1 MKTSIRKLLSYS
13 TATFMLGIISL
24 SAHSKGDDMP
34 FTSPEKVGMS
44 SERLERV
51 VALAKRYV
59 DQQNFSGVVTLIARK
74 GKIVHLNAEGNMGI
88 DNVTPLK
95 TDSLFR
101 IYSMTKPV
109 TAVAAMILYED
120 GRFNMTDPVSKF
132 LPEFAEQKLLVVK
145 ENGETE
151 LVAPKTPVTMRHLL
165 THTAGMSYGWTP
177 DNPVDVQYGEA
188 KLFENKTLP
197 EFTKALAN
205 IPLRFEPGTR
215 YHYSVAFD
223 VVGAVIEKLSGMPL
237 DKFYQENIFGPLG
250 MNDTFFE
257 VPADK
262 MDRLASDQGWDY
274 KNNKIAVVPAEQS
287 RNYKD
292 VSLMVGGGGLVS
304 TAEDYLRFSQMVMN
318 GGSLNGVRILGPKTV
333 QFLSAN
339 HLTKKVWEEGRGQYP
354 ALDFYPGQSMALGY
368 GVVTEPGIMPDIS
381 SKGELSWGGVAGT
394 QFWIDPEEQL
404 IGIALVQLYQSPWSL
419 RYDFKS
425 ATYQA
430 LTELN

>member
-1 MKTSIRKLLSYS
+1 
-13 TATFMLGIISL
+13 MLGIISL

-88 DNVTPLK
+88 DNATPLK

-274 KNNKIAVVPAEQS
+274 KWFLPSKVETT
-287 RNYKD
+287 K
-292 VSLMVGGGGLVS
+292 M
-304 TAEDYLRFSQMVMN
+304 YL
-318 GGSLNGVRILGPKTV
+318 
-333 QFLSAN
+333 
-339 HLTKKVWEEGRGQYP
+339 
-354 ALDFYPGQSMALGY
+354 
-368 GVVTEPGIMPDIS
+368 
-381 SKGELSWGGVAGT
+381 
-394 QFWIDPEEQL
+394 
-404 IGIALVQLYQSPWSL
+404 
-419 RYDFKS
+419 
-425 ATYQA
+425 
-430 LTELN
+430 